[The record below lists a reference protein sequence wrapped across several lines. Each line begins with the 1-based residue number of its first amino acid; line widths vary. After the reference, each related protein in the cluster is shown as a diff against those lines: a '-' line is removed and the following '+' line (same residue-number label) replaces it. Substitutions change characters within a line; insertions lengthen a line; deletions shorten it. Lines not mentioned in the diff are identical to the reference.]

1 MAPAESPGVPG
12 GGVPFASPP
21 PPRPPRPRGDLARMV
36 APPRV
41 TVRVRY
47 AGAPGPRT
55 SGNVICD
62 ARAVLVMLNVTSF
75 PAFGPV
81 RPGVRA
87 VAPALL
93 VRN

>member
-12 GGVPFASPP
+12 GGVLFASPS
-21 PPRPPRPRGDLARMV
+21 PPRPPRPREDLARMV

-41 TVRVRY
+41 TARVRY
-47 AGAPGPRT
+47 AGPRT

-75 PAFGPV
+75 PAFSPM

-93 VRN
+93 VIN